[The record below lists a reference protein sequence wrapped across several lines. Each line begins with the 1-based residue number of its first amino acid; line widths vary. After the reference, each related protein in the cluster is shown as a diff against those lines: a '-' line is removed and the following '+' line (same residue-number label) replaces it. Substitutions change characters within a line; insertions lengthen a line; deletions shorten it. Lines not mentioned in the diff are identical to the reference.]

1 MKTKASQDVSKLLSG
16 VLEPIHEY
24 VAKQNARME
33 SLNRIGMA
41 LSSETNI
48 HRLMEMILNE
58 AQDFSNADGGTLY
71 LLDDAEQALN
81 FTLVT
86 NRSLD
91 VRMGGTAEPIHWPQ
105 VPLYLDEDAPNREMV
120 AALCA
125 IEGKLVNIADV
136 YTCQEYDFE
145 GTRKFDAKTGYRSQ
159 SMLVIPMKNRE
170 GEVIGVCQL
179 INRKDPESG
188 AVTAFT
194 EEDEQS
200 LLSLGS
206 QAAIAITNVRLINDL
221 RELLEAFIRSIAA
234 AIDAKSPY
242 TGGHVQKVA
251 KLAMMLA
258 HAVNEDK
265 EGRYKE
271 VHYSNDNLDQIRIA
285 ALMHDVGKI
294 TTPEAVMDKSTKLET
309 ICDRIELVRT
319 RFELYT
325 RGKELAAAE
334 EKLALMQRGADAS
347 ALAAVDEALRQ
358 HLDELQQELAF
369 LEEANFGKEFMAD
382 EDVARV
388 QAISTRSLQMQGTQT
403 SLLTENEVENLTIRK
418 GTLTEAERAAINH
431 HAHMS
436 NEMLE
441 PLPFPK
447 KLRRVPEIAGGH
459 HEKLNGQ
466 GYPKGLS
473 AEQLTLEA
481 RIMALADI
489 FEALT
494 AADRPYKKPKT
505 LSETLRIIDFM
516 VKDNEL
522 DPELVQF
529 FLDKKLHVQYGQENL
544 LPEQVDM
551 A

>member
-1 MKTKASQDVSKLLSG
+1 MKTKSSQDVSRLLSS

-24 VAKQNARME
+24 VEKQNARME

-48 HRLMEMILNE
+48 HRLMEMILSE

-71 LLDDAEQALN
+71 LVNETEGCLD

-86 NRSLD
+86 NRSQDL
-91 VRMGGTAEPIHWPQ
+91 RMGGTAGPIRWPQ
-105 VPLYLDEDAPNREMV
+105 VPLYCEGEPNREMV

-125 IEGKLVNIADV
+125 VEGALVNIADV
-136 YTCQEYDFE
+136 YACSDYNFE
-145 GTRKFDAKTGYRSQ
+145 GTRKFDTKIGYRSQ

-170 GEVIGVCQL
+170 GEVMGVCQL

-188 AVTAFT
+188 AVIAFT
-194 EEDEQS
+194 EEDEQL

-206 QAAIAITNVRLINDL
+206 QAAIAMTNVRLINDL
-221 RELLEAFIRSIAA
+221 RNLLESFIRSIAA

-251 KLAMMLA
+251 RLAMMLA
-258 HAVNEDK
+258 QAVDEDK
-265 EGRYKE
+265 EGRYRD
-271 VHYSNDNLDQIRIA
+271 VHYSSDDLDEIRIA

-294 TTPEAVMDKSTKLET
+294 TTPEHVMDKASKLET
-309 ICDRIELVRT
+309 IYDRIETVKT
-319 RFELYT
+319 RFELHA
-325 RGKELAAAE
+325 RECELAAAK
-334 EKLALMQRGADAS
+334 EKLTLVQQGADPGAMS
-347 ALAAVDEALRQ
+347 ALDER
-358 HLDELQQELAF
+358 LQQYLAQLQDDWVF
-369 LEEANFGKEFMAD
+369 LKDANVGKEFMTD
-382 EDVARV
+382 EDIERI
-388 QAISTRSLQMQGTQT
+388 QAIGARSLRINGCQDR
-403 SLLTENEVENLTIRK
+403 LLTDDEVANLTIRK
-418 GTLTEAERAAINH
+418 GTLSEAERAIINR
-431 HAHMS
+431 HAFMS

-447 KLRRVPEIAGGH
+447 KLRRIPEIAGGH
-459 HEKLNGQ
+459 HEKLNGK

-473 AEQLTLEA
+473 AGQLSLEA
-481 RIMALADI
+481 RMMALADI

-505 LSETLRIIDFM
+505 LSETLRIIEFM
-516 VKDNEL
+516 VKDQEL

-529 FLDKKLHVQYGQENL
+529 FLDKKLHIQYGRENL
-544 LPEQVDM
+544 LPEQVDIS
-551 A
+551 